1 MSTVSDFDSYCRRII
16 AYSAALAAIG
26 AVAILLI
33 TYRDD
38 PGLFAGF
45 CLGSIFSMLRW
56 QLLIMELRRFAR
68 SPSGRTG
75 HYMRSFFIR
84 YGLTGAVIGVSLA
97 SAAFSPVTTIISVFL
112 VNAVIIGEQ
121 VITGFRGGS
130 KGNETW
136 E

>member
-1 MSTVSDFDSYCRRII
+1 MSTVSDFDSYCRRIM

-26 AVAILLI
+26 AVAVFLI

-56 QLLIMELRRFAR
+56 RLLILELRRFAR
-68 SPSGRTG
+68 APSGRTG

-84 YGLTGAVIGVSLA
+84 YGLTGGVIGLSIA
-97 SAAFSPVTTIISVFL
+97 SPAFSPVTAIAGVFL

-121 VITGFRGGS
+121 VIAGLRGRTGGH
-130 KGNETW
+130 ETW